1 MAKQLTVAP
10 YGERNWISTMNY
22 SSLRHRLW
30 ILLFL
35 ITVMSL
41 GTGLCYW
48 QMQKKVD
55 RDIHSRLQQAISS
68 LDVTVSH
75 AEQAADQAE
84 HFFGAKCSE
93 NVLTELRTLVATIP
107 DVRTVNLGRHDEIY
121 CTSVFGGRT
130 FQFDHTQYTQGALR
144 LLSGSEITPS
154 KPLMVYSEQ
163 DEQGNTILVG
173 VDGYY
178 LYNILNVLDGD
189 AHLYLKVED
198 RVMTRKGKVTTTPD
212 IKVPVRLASEQFNY
226 SVIADR
232 HYASGIG
239 AFIHHEQYTLIAII
253 LASLL
258 LTFLFR
264 NYLRYR
270 NTIEYQ
276 LRQAI
281 ELKQLKPYIQPIIS
295 NETNSVVGGE
305 VLVRWEHPKQGF
317 IAPDKFI
324 SVAEQTGLIKD
335 ITAICFA
342 EVSRQLRRQQSLIPK
357 GLFICFNTSSVNFQD
372 NEIVT
377 LCQTFIQQM
386 KESQVRLVLE
396 ITERESIDNT
406 LQTSEVTDKLRSIGV
421 QFSLDDFG
429 TGHANYSYIQQFN
442 PEIIKIDKVFT
453 FNIVTNTASALVV
466 KNMVNLAKKFNCQV
480 IAEGVEEKEQLEM
493 LKNMGIAIYQGY
505 YFSKPVPVNDY
516 ITMLSRTFR

>member
-1 MAKQLTVAP
+1 MK
-10 YGERNWISTMNY
+10 Y
-22 SSLRHRLW
+22 SSLRRHLW
-30 ILLFL
+30 IFLFL
-35 ITVMSL
+35 ISVLSL

-55 RDIHSRLQQAISS
+55 KDIHSRLQQAIAS

-75 AEQAADQAE
+75 AEQAANMAE
-84 HFFGAKCSE
+84 PFMGKNCDE

-107 DVRTVNLGRHDEIY
+107 DVRTVNFGKNNEIY
-121 CTSVFGGRT
+121 CTSVFGGRK
-130 FQFDHTQYTQGALR
+130 FQFDRTQYTQGALQ
-144 LLSGSEITPS
+144 LFSGNEITPMH
-154 KPLMVYSEQ
+154 PLMVYSEQ
-163 DEQGNTILVG
+163 DDKGNTVLVG

-178 LYNILNVLDGD
+178 LYNILTVLDGD
-189 AHLYLKVED
+189 SHLYLKVGD
-198 RVMTRKGKVTTTPD
+198 RVMTRKGEVIATPD
-212 IKVPVRLASEQFNY
+212 IKVPVSLKSEQFNF

-232 HYASGIG
+232 AWASGVR
-239 AFIHHEQYTLIAII
+239 AFIRYEQHTLIAII

-281 ELKQLKPYIQPIIS
+281 ELKQLKPYIQPIVS
-295 NETNSVVGGE
+295 DEAGRVVGGE
-305 VLVRWEHPKQGF
+305 VLVRWEHPKLGF

-324 SVAEQTGLIKD
+324 SVAEQTGLIKE

-342 EVSRQLRRQQSLIPK
+342 EVIRHFRRQQSVIPK

-372 NEIVT
+372 DEIVA
-377 LCQTFIQQM
+377 LCQTFIQQL
-386 KESQVRLVLE
+386 KDLQARLVLE
-396 ITERESIDNT
+396 ITERESIENT
-406 LQTSEVTDKLRSIGV
+406 LQTSAVTDRLREMGV

-429 TGHANYSYIQQFN
+429 TGHANYNYIQQFN

-480 IAEGVEEKEQLEM
+480 IAEGVEDKDQLGVLKE
-493 LKNMGIAIYQGY
+493 MGIAIYQGY
-505 YFSKPVPVNDY
+505 YFSKPVPINEY
-516 ITMLSRTFR
+516 IQMFSRSFR

>member
-1 MAKQLTVAP
+1 
-10 YGERNWISTMNY
+10 MNY
-22 SSLRHRLW
+22 SSSRHRLW

-35 ITVMSL
+35 LALLSL

-55 RDIHSRLQQAISS
+55 QDIHSRLQQAIAS

-75 AEQAADQAE
+75 AEQAADLAE
-84 HFFGAKCSE
+84 PFYGKSCSE

-107 DVRTVNLGRHDEIY
+107 DVRTVNLGKDNEIY
-121 CTSVFGGRT
+121 CTSVFGGRK
-130 FQFDHTQYTQGALR
+130 FQFDRRQYTHGALR
-144 LLSGSEITPS
+144 LLSGSEITPFH
-154 KPLMVYSEQ
+154 PLMVYSEQ
-163 DEQGNTILVG
+163 DERGNTILVG

-178 LYNILNVLDGD
+178 LYNILTVLDGD
-189 AHLYLKVED
+189 AHLYLQVGD
-198 RVMTRKGKVTTTPD
+198 RIMTRKGEVTATPD
-212 IKVPVRLASEQFNY
+212 IKVPVRLASELFTY

-232 HYASGIG
+232 GYASGVG
-239 AFIHHEQYTLIAII
+239 AFIRYEQHTLIAII

-276 LRQAI
+276 LRKAI
-281 ELKQLKPYIQPIIS
+281 ELKQLKPYIQPIINNDS
-295 NETNSVVGGE
+295 GAVIGGE
-305 VLVRWEHPKQGF
+305 VLVRLEHPKQGF

-335 ITAICFA
+335 VTAICFA
-342 EVSRQLRRQQSLIPK
+342 EVIRQLRRHQSVIPG

-372 NEIVT
+372 DEIVT

-386 KESQVRLVLE
+386 KEAQVRLVLE
-396 ITERESIDNT
+396 ITERESIENT
-406 LQTSEVTDKLRSIGV
+406 RQTSAVTDKLRRIGV

-429 TGHANYSYIQQFN
+429 TGYANYSYIQQFN

-453 FNIVTNTASALVV
+453 LNIVTNTASALVV
-466 KNMVNLAKKFNCQV
+466 KNMVNLARKFHCQI
-480 IAEGVEEKEQLEM
+480 IAEGIEDKEQLTM
-493 LKNMGIAIYQGY
+493 LKKMGITLYQGY
-505 YFSKPVPVNDY
+505 YFSKPVPVDAF
-516 ITMLSRTFR
+516 IQMLPRSFSESGRR

>member
-1 MAKQLTVAP
+1 M
-10 YGERNWISTMNY
+10 
-22 SSLRHRLW
+22 
-30 ILLFL
+30 FL
-35 ITVMSL
+35 IAVLSL

-55 RDIHSRLQQAISS
+55 NDIHSRLQQAIAS

-75 AEQAADQAE
+75 AEQAANQAE
-84 HFFGAKCSE
+84 PFMGKNCSE

-107 DVRTVNLGRHDEIY
+107 DVRTVNLGRDNEIY
-121 CTSVFGGRT
+121 CTSVFGGRK
-130 FQFDHTQYTQGALR
+130 FQFDRTQYTQGSLQ
-144 LLSGSEITPS
+144 LFSGNEITPS
-154 KPLMVYSEQ
+154 HPLMVYSEQ
-163 DEQGNTILVG
+163 SDTGNTILVG

-189 AHLYLKVED
+189 AHLYLRVGD
-198 RVMTRKGKVTTTPD
+198 RVMTRKGEVTTTPD
-212 IKVPVRLASEQFNY
+212 IKVPVSLNSEQFHY

-232 HYASGIG
+232 HFASGLG
-239 AFIHHEQYTLIAII
+239 AFIHYEQNTLIAII

-276 LRQAI
+276 LRKAI

-295 NETNSVVGGE
+295 DETGTVIGGE

-324 SVAEQTGLIKD
+324 SVAEQTGLIKEV
-335 ITAICFA
+335 TAICIA
-342 EVSRQLRRQQSLIPK
+342 EVSRQLRRQQTVIPK
-357 GLFICFNTSSVNFQD
+357 GLLICFNTSSVNFQD
-372 NEIVT
+372 DEIVT

-386 KESQVRLVLE
+386 KEAQVRLVLE
-396 ITERESIDNT
+396 ITERESIENT
-406 LQTSEVTDKLRSIGV
+406 LQTSAVTERLRSIGV

-429 TGHANYSYIQQFN
+429 TGYANYSYIQQFN

-453 FNIVTNTASALVV
+453 FNIVTNNASALVV
-466 KNMVNLAKKFNCQV
+466 KNMVNLAKKFNCQI
-480 IAEGVEEKEQLEM
+480 IAEGVEDKDQLEM
-493 LKNMGIAIYQGY
+493 LKDMGIVVYQGY
-505 YFSKPVPVNDY
+505 YFSKPVPVNDF
-516 ITMLSRTFR
+516 ITMLSCTFR

>member
-1 MAKQLTVAP
+1 
-10 YGERNWISTMNY
+10 MNY
-22 SSLRHRLW
+22 SSSRHRLW
-30 ILLFL
+30 IILFL
-35 ITVMSL
+35 IAVLSL

-55 RDIHSRLQQAISS
+55 QDIHLRLQQAILS

-75 AEQAADQAE
+75 AEQAADLGE
-84 HFFGAKCSE
+84 PFMGKSCNE
-93 NVLTELRTLVATIP
+93 NTLTELRTLVATIP
-107 DVRTVNLGRHDEIY
+107 DVRSVNLGKENEIY
-121 CTSVFGGRT
+121 CTSVFGGRK
-130 FQFDHTQYTQGALR
+130 FQFDHTQYTHEALQ
-144 LLSGSEITPS
+144 LFSGNDFTPS
-154 KPLMVYSEQ
+154 HPLMVYSEQ
-163 DEQGNTILVG
+163 DARGNTILVG
-173 VDGYY
+173 IDGYY
-178 LYNILNVLDGD
+178 LYNILSVLDGD
-189 AHLYLKVED
+189 AHLYLQVGD
-198 RVMTRKGKVTTTPD
+198 RVMTRKGEVTTAPG
-212 IKVPVRLASEQFNY
+212 ISVPVRLSSEQYKY

-232 HYASGIG
+232 HYASGVG
-239 AFIHHEQYTLIAII
+239 AFIRYEHNTLIVII

-276 LRQAI
+276 LRRAI
-281 ELKQLKPYIQPIIS
+281 EHKQLKPYIQPIIS
-295 NETNSVVGGE
+295 NETGSTIGGE

-335 ITAICFA
+335 VTAICFA
-342 EVSRQLRRQQSLIPK
+342 EVSRQLRRQQSVLPD

-372 NEIVT
+372 DEIVH
-377 LCQTFIQQM
+377 LSQTFLRDL
-386 KESQVRLVLE
+386 KGAGVRLVLE

-406 LQTSEVTDKLRSIGV
+406 RQTSAVTDKLRGIGV

-429 TGHANYSYIQQFN
+429 TGYANYSYIQQFN

-453 FNIVTNTASALVV
+453 FNIVTNHASALVV

-480 IAEGVEEKEQLEM
+480 IAEGVEDKEQLEM
-493 LKNMGIAIYQGY
+493 LKDMGIAIYQGY
-505 YFSKPVPVNDY
+505 YFSKPVPVNEF
-516 ITMLSRTFR
+516 ISILPRSFR

>member
-1 MAKQLTVAP
+1 
-10 YGERNWISTMNY
+10 MND
-22 SSLRHRLW
+22 SLSRHRLW
-30 ILLFL
+30 IFLFL
-35 ITVMSL
+35 IAVLSF

-55 RDIHSRLQQAISS
+55 NDIHARLQQAIAS

-75 AEQAADQAE
+75 AEQAANMAE
-84 HFFGAKCSE
+84 PFYGKSCNE

-107 DVRTVNLGRHDEIY
+107 DVRTVNLGKDNEIY
-121 CTSVFGGRT
+121 CTSVYGGRK
-130 FQFDHTQYTQGALR
+130 FQFDRRQYTHGALR
-144 LLSGSEITPS
+144 LLSGSEITPLH
-154 KPLMVYSEQ
+154 PLMVYSEQ
-163 DEQGNTILVG
+163 DDRGNTILVG

-189 AHLYLKVED
+189 AHLYLQVGD
-198 RVMTRKGKVTTTPD
+198 RVMTHKGEVTTSPG
-212 IKVPVRLASEQFNY
+212 IRVPVRMESEQFHY

-232 HYASGIG
+232 HYVSGPG
-239 AFIHHEQYTLIAII
+239 AFIRYEQHTLIAII

-281 ELKQLKPYIQPIIS
+281 ELKQLKPYIQPIIGS
-295 NETNSVVGGE
+295 DTGQIVGGE

-324 SVAEQTGLIKD
+324 SVAEQTGLIKEV
-335 ITAICFA
+335 TAICFA
-342 EVSRQLRRQQSLIPK
+342 EVSRQLRRQQSVIPA

-372 NEIVT
+372 DEIVT
-377 LCQTFIQQM
+377 LCQTFTQQM
-386 KESQVRLVLE
+386 KAAKVRLVLE
-396 ITERESIDNT
+396 ITERESIANT
-406 LQTSEVTDKLRSIGV
+406 LQTSAVTDQLRRIGV

-429 TGHANYSYIQQFN
+429 TGYANYSYIQQFN

-453 FNIVTNTASALVV
+453 FNIVTNNASALVV
-466 KNMVNLAKKFNCQV
+466 MNMVNLAKKFHCQI
-480 IAEGVEEKEQLEM
+480 IAEGVEDKEQLEM
-493 LKNMGIAIYQGY
+493 LKNMGITLYQGY
-505 YFSKPVPVNDY
+505 YFSKPVPVDEF
-516 ITMLSRTFR
+516 IEMLPRTFLQRREGE